1 MATVDLQRIDV
12 LYERVAIDK
21 KSGNSR
27 IITADKPLDPAREY
41 LKRKGALPYASK
53 ALKSELD
60 DHGRSDLWTVLPDSE
75 FRLPNRTERLIKHL
89 HSWNA

>member
-1 MATVDLQRIDV
+1 MDLQRVKV
-12 LYERVAIDK
+12 LYERVVIDK

-53 ALKSELD
+53 ALKSKLD
-60 DHGRSDLWTVLPDSE
+60 DHGRNDLYTVLPDSE
-75 FRLPNRTERLIKHL
+75 FRLPNRTDRLIKHL